1 MKFDTDFHVSST
13 YNFDLIV
20 TKNDCVKFV
29 GYDDKERSYH
39 DVNKEIEKIILRL
52 ITNNPFGKRTLNF
65 RIGYASDKISDRGFI
80 AYLIDRMIFKYKT
93 ANINIVRG
101 ISNFNIKA

>member
-1 MKFDTDFHVSST
+1 MNFDTDFHVSST

-29 GYDDKERSYH
+29 GYDNKERSYY
-39 DVNKEIEKIILRL
+39 DANKEIERIINNLV
-52 ITNNPFGKRTLNF
+52 TNNPFGKRTLNF
-65 RIGYASDKISDRGFI
+65 KVGYASDRISDRGFLSH
-80 AYLIDRMIFKYKT
+80 LIDRLIFKYKT

-101 ISNFNIKA
+101 VSSLNYKA